1 MWSNEQMTP
10 ESSVSQYN
18 LPCEQMFETSLTGEP
33 DPIRRPALA
42 GRCGPFPT
50 GANRESPSGHRE
62 RSRPHGAP
70 PLRRA
75 PPPQSWSPVDPAA
88 GPEPG
93 CAHRHGRRPPPRV
106 ARTPVHAQRPPPL
119 QLSSSPGTK
128 ANNPGNMEWRPDLTD
143 RTPHSYWTIPKPT
156 RISTEQKYSRVDSL
170 RQASSKPTGSVSQ
183 QSWSSLLGR
192 FQVVGNHTQ
201 GLGNTQT

>member
-33 DPIRRPALA
+33 NRIIRPALA

-50 GANRESPSGHRE
+50 GANRESPFGHRE
-62 RSRPHGAP
+62 RSRPRGAP
-70 PLRRA
+70 PPHRA
-75 PPPQSWSPVDPAA
+75 LPPQSWSPVDPGA
-88 GPEPG
+88 GPGPG
-93 CAHRHGRRPPPRV
+93 CDHRHGRRPPPRV

-128 ANNPGNMEWRPDLTD
+128 ANNPETWNGARTLRTGRHTHIGQSSSQPESVQSRNTAGSIHQGRSAASRLDLSVNN
-143 RTPHSYWTIPKPT
+143 PGVHSW
-156 RISTEQKYSRVDSL
+156 VDS
-170 RQASSKPTGSVSQ
+170 R
-183 QSWSSLLGR
+183 
-192 FQVVGNHTQ
+192 
-201 GLGNTQT
+201 